1 MPTFFDDL
9 PEVFVSNT
17 EISALVN
24 EAVKSGKLRKLGS
37 RLYTKDL
44 EATPESIVKRNWYFL
59 LKDYYPDA
67 LIADRT
73 AIENQPAADGSV
85 FIVSKKKRD
94 TVLPGIIFKPRPGV
108 RGIPTDRPFLGG
120 VHLSSTGRAYLENM
134 RVSRARKG
142 DIPRT
147 LSPKEIEERLDRILR
162 QSGEESLNA
171 IRDEARSLTRELDA
185 EKEFKALDELI
196 GSLLG
201 TRDTEMKS
209 DVGKARKGG
218 LPFDPARIEKF
229 INLFEALKATA
240 PVQRAA
246 RENTSQAKTN
256 LSFFEAYF
264 SNFIEGTEFEID
276 EAVDIIFNG
285 RIPSGRPEDAHDV
298 LGTFRIVSDT
308 SEMARLPQTPEKFL
322 NLLKARHAVF
332 MELRPDKHPGTFKI
346 KNNQAGSSL
355 FVTPELVKGTLEKGF
370 EIYQSLSVPLYRAIF
385 MMFLISEVHPF
396 TDGNGRA
403 ARIMM
408 NAELVAADEEKI
420 IIPTIYRSNYL
431 SSLKALTHNGLTE
444 PLIRTLDFAQKY
456 TRSLDW
462 NDFEQARRQLTV
474 TNAFMDPN
482 EADENG
488 VRLKLYQESDR
499 SG

>member
-9 PEVFVSNT
+9 PEIFVSNT
-17 EISALVN
+17 EISALVS
-24 EAVKSGKLRKLGS
+24 EAVKSGKLRKLGT

-85 FIVSKKKRD
+85 FIVSKKKRE

-108 RGIPTDRPFLGG
+108 GGLETDKPFLGG

-134 RVSRARKG
+134 RVSRARGG
-142 DIPRT
+142 DTSRT
-147 LSPKEIEERLDRILR
+147 LSRKEIEERLDRVLR
-162 QSGEESLNA
+162 QSGHAGLNA
-171 IRDEARSLTRELDA
+171 IRDEARTLVKKLDA
-185 EKEFKALDELI
+185 EKEFKELDELI

-209 DVGKARKGG
+209 DIGKARKGG
-218 LPFDPARIEKF
+218 MPFDPVRLEKF
-229 INLFEALKATA
+229 ITLFEALKASA
-240 PVQRAA
+240 PVHRRARETTGAA
-246 RENTSQAKTN
+246 RTN
-256 LSFFEAYF
+256 LAFFEAYF

-276 EAVDIIFNG
+276 EAVDIVFNG
-285 RIPSGRPEDAHDV
+285 RIPNDRPEDAHDV

-308 SEMARLPQTPEKFL
+308 SEMAKLPTSAEEL
-322 NLLKARHAVF
+322 SHLLKSRHAVF
-332 MELRPDKHPGTFKI
+332 MELRPDKHPGAYKI

-355 FVTPELVKGTLEKGF
+355 FVAPELVEGTLEKGF

-385 MMFLISEVHPF
+385 MMFLISEIHPF

-408 NAELVAADEEKI
+408 NAELMAAGEEKI

-462 NDFEQARRQLTV
+462 DDFEEARRQLAG

-488 VRLKLYQESDR
+488 VRLKLYQESER
-499 SG
+499 SS